1 MLYLLNSNAIELDNM
16 IVKRDRELERE
27 KLGAK
32 FNPIASCP
40 LCMFAETT
48 FTVNT
53 ADVGST
59 GNYL

>member
-1 MLYLLNSNAIELDNM
+1 M